1 MLKLKAAQQRAIDFI
16 YNQDASILVAP
27 TGAGKTVIC
36 LTAINELIKAG
47 VIKRVI
53 VAVPQSALSSYVRAI
68 VPLTSS

>member
-47 VIKRVI
+47 VIKRAGEGSGRGRLEERSRQ
-53 VAVPQSALSSYVRAI
+53 VA
-68 VPLTSS
+68 